1 MMITKICDMKKGNK
15 KGIVALAGCDS
26 SFKPVFLKILF
37 LKIIAI
43 SRLQITMTFVTDNQI
58 WKGLEPSFNM
68 VSNPVICQ
76 ISPCG
81 GFSQIASQMFNVKV
95 VPI

>member
-15 KGIVALAGCDS
+15 KGAPVVVLGECDG

-43 SRLQITMTFVTDNQI
+43 SQLQITITFVADNR
-58 WKGLEPSFNM
+58 
-68 VSNPVICQ
+68 
-76 ISPCG
+76 
-81 GFSQIASQMFNVKV
+81 
-95 VPI
+95 